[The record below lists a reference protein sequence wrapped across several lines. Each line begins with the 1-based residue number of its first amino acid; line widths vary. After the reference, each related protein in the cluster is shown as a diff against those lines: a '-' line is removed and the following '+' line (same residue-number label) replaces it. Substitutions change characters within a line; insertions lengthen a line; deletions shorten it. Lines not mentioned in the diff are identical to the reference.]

1 MDNNNTSNFLTKT
14 KLLIA
19 TIVLLIIIGIILSIC
34 YKKNLWPYSDKKT
47 NKENDDL
54 ASKISIILGI
64 LLLISGMYLVYLEL

>member
-34 YKKNLWPYSDKKT
+34 YKKNLWQYSDKKT